1 MTETAVERPRL
12 HLDLPKPAQIVHPIE
27 HLWGWMAVTDRSLP
41 VSAQV
46 GEVVLP
52 CARIDRGGAGRIG
65 FSVYVDLSLLPV
77 GPVVEIVLRCGV
89 DRMLLALA
97 VTDEAW
103 VLAAEVAAN
112 RVVKAAFLAAH
123 VPGLRH
129 QAGLR
134 AAAHLPLG
142 WRLSPRL
149 EDKLDAVS
157 SHLYAAPMLE
167 FLNGFNDTQF
177 ILDAGAGLR
186 KRPQRNVINL
196 EIYDYPSTDI
206 LSTGQSLPFADGTF
220 DAVLSIAVLE
230 HVDDPM
236 TCAAEILRVLKPGGL
251 VFASV
256 PFLQPEH
263 GYPSHYFNATRFGLR
278 RLFQGADLVH
288 HGVPDGVNHPIQTLH
303 RVAALYAAGLG
314 AAREEFLDLSLRDL
328 LATTPQAL
336 LRQAVPF
343 VTELDE
349 DARWKL
355 AYATSATF
363 RKRQESRGFSHPPD
377 PPWDI

>member
-1 MTETAVERPRL
+1 MTETAGARPRV
-12 HLDLPKPAQIVHPIE
+12 HLDLPKPAAIIHPIE
-27 HLWGWMAVTDRSLP
+27 HLWGWLAVADRSAP
-41 VSAQV
+41 VRAAV
-46 GEVVLP
+46 DGVALP
-52 CARIDRGGAGRIG
+52 CARIDRGGSGRIG
-65 FSVYVDLSLLPV
+65 FSVYLDLSLLRRAEEV
-77 GPVVEIVLRCGV
+77 DIMLTCGN
-89 DRMLLALA
+89 DSMLLSLP
-97 VTDEAW
+97 VTEEAW
-103 VLAAEVAAN
+103 DLAAEVAAN
-112 RVVKAAFLAAH
+112 RAVKAAFLERQ
-123 VPGLRH
+123 VPGLRRVP
-129 QAGLR
+129 GLR
-134 AAAHLPLG
+134 AAAHLPDD

-149 EDKLDAVS
+149 ENKLDAVS

-167 FLNGFNDTQF
+167 FLSGFNDMQF

-206 LSTGQSLPFADGTF
+206 LSTGQRLPFADSTF

-236 TCAAEILRVLKPGGL
+236 ACAAEILRVLKPGGL

-278 RLFQGADLVH
+278 KLFQGAELVH

-303 RVAALYAAGLG
+303 RVATLYAAGLPP
-314 AAREEFLDLSLRDL
+314 AAREDFLDLSLREL
-328 LATTPQAL
+328 IATPPAEH
-336 LRQAVPF
+336 LRRGL
-343 VTELDE
+343 VTALDE
-349 DARWKL
+349 EARWKL

-363 RKRQESRGFSHPPD
+363 RKP
-377 PPWDI
+377 

>member
-1 MTETAVERPRL
+1 M
-12 HLDLPKPAQIVHPIE
+12 HLDLPKPAVIAHPIE
-27 HLWGWMAVTDRSLP
+27 HLWGWLAVQDRALP
-41 VSAQV
+41 VSAHV
-46 GEVVLP
+46 GGIALP
-52 CARIDRGGAGRIG
+52 CARIDRGGPGRIG
-65 FSVYVDLSLLPV
+65 FSAYLDLSLLAAPV
-77 GPVVEIVLRCGV
+77 PVPVIDIMLRCG
-89 DRMLLALA
+89 DDSMLLSVP
-97 VTDEAW
+97 VTSAAW
-103 VLAAEVAAN
+103 GLAAEVAEN
-112 RVVKAAFLAAH
+112 RAVKAAFLAAS

-129 QAGLR
+129 VPGVR
-134 AAAHLPLG
+134 AAAHLPVD
-142 WRLSPRL
+142 WMLSSRL

-157 SHLYAAPMLE
+157 SHLYAAPLLE
-167 FLNGFNDTQF
+167 FLNGFSETQF

-186 KRPQRNVINL
+186 KRPQKNVINL

-206 LSTGQSLPFADGTF
+206 LSTGQHLPFADASF

-278 RLFQGADLVH
+278 RLFQGAELVH

-303 RVAALYAAGLG
+303 RVAALYAQGLG
-314 AAREEFLDLSLRDL
+314 PDLREAFLDLSLRDL
-328 LATTPQAL
+328 LAVSPQEM
-336 LRQAVPF
+336 LRKAVPI
-343 VTELDE
+343 VTGLDE
-349 DARWKL
+349 EARWKL

-363 RKRQESRGFSHPPD
+363 RKR
-377 PPWDI
+377 

>member
-1 MTETAVERPRL
+1 MTDISGGKPRF
-12 HLDLPKPAQIVHPIE
+12 HLDLPKPAQIAHPIE
-27 HLWGWMAVTDRSLP
+27 HLWGWMAVKDRTQP
-41 VSAQV
+41 VTARV
-46 GEVVLP
+46 GEVALP
-52 CARIDRGGAGRIG
+52 CARIDRGGPGRIG
-65 FSVYVDLSLLPV
+65 FSVYLDLSLLARESIGMTV
-77 GPVVEIVLRCGV
+77 CCGN
-89 DRMLLALA
+89 DSILLILP

-103 VLAAEVAAN
+103 ELAAQVAAN
-112 RVVKAAFLAAH
+112 RAGKAAFLAKH

-129 QAGLR
+129 EPGVR
-134 AAAHLPLG
+134 AAAHLPID
-142 WRLSPRL
+142 WMLSPRL

-167 FLNGFNDTQF
+167 LLNSFKDDQF

-186 KRPQRNVINL
+186 KRPQTNVINL

-206 LSTGQSLPFADGTF
+206 LSTGQKLPFADAAF

-278 RLFQGADLVH
+278 RLFQGAELVH
-288 HGVPDGVNHPIQTLH
+288 HRVPDGVNHPVQTLH
-303 RVAALYAAGLG
+303 RVATLYAAGLPTNQR
-314 AAREEFLDLSLRDL
+314 APFLDLTLRDL
-328 LATTPQAL
+328 LAKSPQDWQREGAE
-336 LRQAVPF
+336 F
-343 VTELDE
+343 VTALDE
-349 DARWKL
+349 NARWTL
-355 AYATSATF
+355 AFATSATF
-363 RKRQESRGFSHPPD
+363 RKPLTQR
-377 PPWDI
+377 